1 MIKGGA
7 APPKYWFHVA
17 TLIERS
23 IYSNRTISTFDLD
36 KSWHLPIPYTYIAN
50 YYSLAIKS

>member
-7 APPKYWFHVA
+7 APPMYWFYVA

-23 IYSNRTISTFDLD
+23 IYTNRTISTFDLV
-36 KSWHLPIPYTYIAN
+36 KSWHLPAQYTYIAN
-50 YYSLAIKS
+50 NYSSCP